1 MPRRPVH
8 KACDDFRQTSASTR
22 ARWLEQPTTRRRVL
36 LRGVGAG
43 LSVYAA
49 QAMSLGRVLEAAGA
63 QAQAAP
69 NAPVLVAVFLP
80 GGLDLLDTL
89 VPLGQYG
96 RYADL
101 RKAGK
106 VNDALALGSTGLGVH
121 PSLGQGT
128 GGGLKG
134 LYDAGKVA
142 FIPGID
148 YANPDLSHFHS
159 RHFWETGLIT
169 DKGVPGW
176 LGRWLD
182 RHGSADNPL
191 QGLSLDYSLSPVL
204 QTATAPVASV
214 SSPNDAQ
221 LGIRG
226 VYGKTE
232 EHALAAWAALS
243 QRRPKPPGPA
253 AAFNAARLAKGV
265 GDLLA
270 PYQQHDNS
278 DPLAPPVPY
287 PADNDLGQKLSR
299 LAAMISVPLGVR
311 VATVDAGGD
320 FDTHD
325 NQPKELQTALAA
337 VSSALAAFQAD
348 LQVRGVAD
356 RVLTFVWSEFGRRP
370 AGNDSLGTDHGA
382 GGVGWVMGNR
392 AASGIASPYPSL
404 DQFDSEDNL
413 AVTVDFR
420 AVYSTLIERWL
431 GTDPGEVIPNAGAFG
446 RLNLVR

>member
-1 MPRRPVH
+1 MPPRSVH
-8 KACDDFRQTSASTR
+8 RACDDFRQTSASTR
-22 ARWLEQPTTRRRVL
+22 ARWLEAPVTRRRVL
-36 LRGVGAG
+36 LRGLGAG

-49 QAMSLGRVLEAAGA
+49 QAMPFARVLEAAEA

-89 VPLGQYG
+89 VPLGAYG

-106 VNDALALGSTGLGVH
+106 VAGALPLGTTGLGLH
-121 PSLGQGT
+121 PSLAQGT

-134 LYDAGKVA
+134 LFDAGKVG
-142 FIPGID
+142 FVPGVD

-169 DKGVPGW
+169 EKGATGW

-191 QGLSLDYSLSPVL
+191 QGLAVDYSLSPVL
-204 QTATAPVASV
+204 QTAGAPVASV

-226 VYGKTE
+226 VYGKAE
-232 EHALAAWAALS
+232 ERALEAWAALA
-243 QRRPKPPGPA
+243 QRHPKPPGPA
-253 AAFNAARLAKGV
+253 AAYNAARLAKSV
-265 GDLLA
+265 GDRLA
-270 PYQQHDNS
+270 QYQERDDI

-287 PADNDLGQKLSR
+287 PADNDLGERLSR
-299 LAAMISVPLGVR
+299 LAAMISLPLGVR
-311 VATVDAGGD
+311 VATVEAGGD

-325 NQPKELQTALAA
+325 NQPKELE
-337 VSSALAAFQAD
+337 SALAEISNALSAFQAD
-348 LQVRGVAD
+348 LQARGVAD

-370 AGNDSLGTDHGA
+370 ESNDSLGTDHGA
-382 GGVGWVMGNR
+382 GGLAWVMGNR
-392 AASGIASPYPSL
+392 AAPGILSPYPSL
-404 DQFDSEDNL
+404 DQFDSDDNL
-413 AVTVDFR
+413 QVTVDFR
-420 AVYSTLIERWL
+420 SVYSTLIERWL
-431 GTDPGEVIPNAGAFG
+431 GTDAGEVIPNAGAFG
-446 RLNLVR
+446 RLTLTR